1 MQLRNWVPVLAS
13 AILFVL
19 QGTASQ
25 AQEAIGKATSVRP
38 QAEGSRAGPL
48 SGGSDVHSQ
57 ETIRTGNAGQAD
69 MQFRDSSK
77 LKVGASSSVK
87 LDKFVYDPN
96 KSGGT
101 VADRS
106 NTRHVS
112 ICNRITGRGGLQGQ
126 DPLWHPWGTRLRN
139 SIAGTWVPTSGWA
152 LRNPHQQAVHLV
164 GTRALP
170 RAACVLVS
178 QLCPYAPTATTR
190 PVSTAIRDASSVDQP
205 MRELRLAR

>member
-38 QAEGSRAGPL
+38 QAEGSRAGLL

-77 LKVGASSSVK
+77 LKVGSSSSVK

-101 VADRS
+101 VAIEA
-106 NTRHVS
+106 TRGTFRFV
-112 ICNRITGRGGLQGQ
+112 TGSQGAGAYKVKTPYGTLGVRG
-126 DPLWHPWGTRLRN
+126 
-139 SIAGTWVPTSGWA
+139 
-152 LRNPHQQAVHLV
+152 
-164 GTRALP
+164 
-170 RAACVLVS
+170 
-178 QLCPYAPTATTR
+178 
-190 PVSTAIRDASSVDQP
+190 
-205 MRELRLAR
+205 